1 MTHSLSLYIC
11 VQAVFE
17 KFVIRQIGSTNLFCM
32 VFSCQ
37 NTLYGFTFLDG
48 WNRRYWTYACC
59 FQNMRYNFYWI
70 IIFSECCF
78 VFFVYLHVFFCF
90 REQQN
95 RKRTEHL
102 LCFACTREKTCHSC
116 VYAKLEAS
124 GNLSN
129 LDESKMTYV
138 HKREWTTRAP
148 FIIVRNA
155 LL

>member
-1 MTHSLSLYIC
+1 MCIFMTHSLSLYIC

-17 KFVIRQIGSTNLFCM
+17 KYVIRQIGSTNLFCM
-32 VFSCQ
+32 IFSCQ

-95 RKRTEHL
+95 RKKTEHL
-102 LCFACTREKTCHSC
+102 LCFACNAWE
-116 VYAKLEAS
+116 
-124 GNLSN
+124 NLSQLRLRKTGSLRKPLQSRWVQN
-129 LDESKMTYV
+129 DVCGQAWVDNTGTI
-138 HKREWTTRAP
+138 HHCP
-148 FIIVRNA
+148 
-155 LL
+155 